1 MIAPR
6 LLQCTMTFTEFDLQV
21 AEYTKDPDT
30 FISPPCRIKD
40 LDPFNAVVDPGGMLR
55 FHMFQRPTLSFNL
68 DLPDLKQWRKDDQGV
83 WLRCIKIDTEIVSQV
98 WPNKLIVTVNNA
110 EIFRVEPPEEGHV
123 RRDVPKDISPAL
135 RPGMNSMTITV
146 EDPHCPS
153 FAIAV
158 VRTQAKTGQILA
170 DETPV
175 CEEEDA
181 LERVN
186 MLLRDTWTSDTV
198 GNSQPDPPPPKEE
211 SEPPAEGEE
220 KDENVIEDDDE
231 VTCVLSNRLKLRCP
245 LSFERVDTPV
255 RGEACVHLQCFGLNA
270 YLDSNSKMRA
280 LNNRWTCPVCS
291 NILKPADLRVDKF
304 VQKVLSETPSHVEEV
319 VIQQDGTYK
328 VVEEEE
334 DAEQQAGGDVAA
346 PVNDAEAKPE
356 DNQKVA
362 DDENVEMTGETTNL
376 DQDLTK
382 RKASDDGVEAP
393 LSKRQKRRKEAVAK
407 NKKAAEKASN
417 GAVSAAAMEVK

>member
-1 MIAPR
+1 MLAN
-6 LLQCTMTFTEFDLQV
+6 CFTDFDLQI
-21 AEYTKDPDT
+21 AEYTKDPDS
-30 FISPPCRIKD
+30 FICPNCRIKD
-40 LDPFNAVVDPGGMLR
+40 LDPFNAVLDPYGFLR
-55 FHMFQRPTLSFNL
+55 FHMFARPTLSFNL
-68 DLPDLKQWRKDDQGV
+68 DLPDLKQWRKDDQAV
-83 WLRCIKIDTEIVSQV
+83 WLRCIKINSEVCAQV
-98 WPNKLIVTVNNA
+98 WPNKLIVTANNA
-110 EIFRVEPPEEGHV
+110 EICRIEPPEEGHV

-135 RPGMNSMTITV
+135 RPGMNSINITV
-146 EDPHCPS
+146 EDEHCAS
-153 FAIAV
+153 FALAV
-158 VRTQAKTGQILA
+158 VRTQTKTGQIIA
-170 DETPV
+170 DETPI

-186 MLLRDTWTSDTV
+186 MLLKDTWTSAT
-198 GNSQPDPPPPKEE
+198 GSSQPDPPLPKEP
-211 SEPPAEGEE
+211 EPPADGEE

-255 RGEACVHLQCFGLNA
+255 RGEACMHLQCFGLNA

-334 DAEQQAGGDVAA
+334 EAEQQAGGDAAA
-346 PVNDAEAKPE
+346 PVKDAEAKPE

-382 RKASDDGVEAP
+382 RKASDDDGVQAP
-393 LSKRQKRRKEAVAK
+393 LSKRQKRRKEAAA
-407 NKKAAEKASN
+407 KKAAEKASN
-417 GAVSAAAMEVK
+417 GAVSEAAMEVK